1 MNSIP
6 INFVGTYNL
15 GLPMG
20 DICQLEIKKQLFEM
34 KFRYLIVLFCFLS
47 ISPKVSGQVDLQQSF
62 RECSIKGSTT
72 IYDYKNQYWIYSDSL
87 DALKLSLPA
96 STFKII
102 NLLIALEIKVIK
114 DENEVIKWVGKT
126 DTILYGYRPEIYK
139 DMTVREA
146 FEVSAGWVFIELAKK
161 IGKKNYTK
169 YLNACRYGNLDLS
182 MKDVDFWNFGSFG
195 ISPQNQVMFLKAVYE
210 EKLPFSKR
218 NYEILK
224 RVMVVEKTNDY
235 TIRAKTGWTRDG
247 GVDSGWWVGYV
258 ESRENTY
265 FFATRISKK
274 RSESNP
280 NFGQCRKTI
289 TKTILKQINAI

>member
-1 MNSIP
+1 
-6 INFVGTYNL
+6 
-15 GLPMG
+15 MG

-126 DTILYGYRPEIYK
+126 DTTLYGYRPEIYK
-139 DMTVREA
+139 DMTLREA